1 MKKIT
6 LTTLILVLAI
16 AVNAQTA
23 KDTLGIKEAALN
35 YLEGWYA
42 GDAERMDKAL
52 HPDLVKRNMQTIP
65 NTEVQ
70 LVSTSTKDAMV
81 QFTQAGFGTRTP
93 KDKIKNK
100 VKVVHIYKGIAS
112 AIAISYDYVDYLQL
126 VKTKDGWKILNV
138 LWDRQEHEE

>member
-1 MKKIT
+1 MKKVTIT
-6 LTTLILVLAI
+6 IVVLVLGI
-16 AVNAQTA
+16 AVQAQTA

-52 HPDLVKRNMQTIP
+52 HPDLVKRNMQMVP

-70 LVSTSTKDAMV
+70 LVSTSTKHAMV
-81 QFTQAGFGTRTP
+81 QFTEAGFGTRTP

-100 VKVVHIYKGIAS
+100 VKVVHIYKGIAL

-126 VKTKDGWKILNV
+126 VKTNDGWKILNV
-138 LWDRQEHEE
+138 LWDRRDHEE

>member
-1 MKKIT
+1 MKKVT
-6 LTTLILVLAI
+6 LSIIILVLAL
-16 AVNAQTA
+16 AVNAQNA

-35 YLEGWYA
+35 YLEGWYT
-42 GDAERMDKAL
+42 GDADRMDKAL
-52 HPDLVKRNMQTIP
+52 HPDLVKRNMQMVP

-70 LVSTSTKDAMV
+70 LVSTSSKDAMV
-81 QFTQAGFGTRTP
+81 QFTEAGFGTRTP

-138 LWDRQEHEE
+138 LWDKREHEK